1 MVMMKIWKWML
12 RMKHEIEDNR
22 EEDVNMEEEN
32 DDENE
37 MEWG

>member
-1 MVMMKIWKWML
+1 ML

-37 MEWG
+37 ME